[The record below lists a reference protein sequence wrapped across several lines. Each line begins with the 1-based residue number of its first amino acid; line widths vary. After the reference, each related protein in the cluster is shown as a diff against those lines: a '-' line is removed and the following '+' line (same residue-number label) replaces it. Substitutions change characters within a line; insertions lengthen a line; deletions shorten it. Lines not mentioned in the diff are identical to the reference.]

1 MVDILCPHCEEEIAL
16 DDDASGEFVC
26 PYCGGEFEWNVEPEV
41 VLEPNWFQ
49 EYNQTKN
56 SSSMISKV
64 ISGGISRGISGSF
77 FVAGIVMIIVGIAGL
92 AISSSIWASLGD
104 SSSSDNL
111 GGVGIIFVMGMVAIG
126 FLLSITIGLS
136 GLGIVFA
143 GLSRMISK

>member
-41 VLEPNWFQ
+41 GLEPDWFQ

-56 SSSMISKV
+56 ASSMISK
-64 ISGGISRGISGSF
+64 IISRGIFGSF
-77 FVAGIVMIIVGIAGL
+77 FLAGIVMIIVGIAGL
-92 AISSSIWASLGD
+92 GISSSIWASLTESPPSEAAGAGAIIV
-104 SSSSDNL
+104 L
-111 GGVGIIFVMGMVAIG
+111 GIVAIG

-136 GLGIVFA
+136 GLAIVLA
-143 GLSRMISK
+143 GLTRMTSK

>member
-49 EYNQTKN
+49 EYNESKN
-56 SSSMISKV
+56 TTSTIGKI

-77 FVAGIVMIIVGIAGL
+77 FLGGIVMIIVGIAGL
-92 AISSSIWASLGD
+92 AISFGILASLTESTPSEAAGAGAVIV
-104 SSSSDNL
+104 L
-111 GGVGIIFVMGMVAIG
+111 GLVGIG